1 MFHVWASPPSGD
13 PLYVDR
19 VYAACIHRCTSL
31 SAGTLTPLDPVQAL
45 QRIAYL
51 LERSGAPTY
60 RVRAFRGAAATLA
73 KLDPEDLAQRAATG
87 RLRALPGVGQT
98 TEAVATEALAGQ
110 VPSYLAKLEEE
121 AGDLAA
127 EEAVV
132 LTGRSAEIR
141 ALLRGD
147 CHTHSDWS
155 DGGSPIDEMAR
166 AARDLGHEYVV
177 LTDHSPRL
185 KVANGLTAERLRAQ
199 LDLVAAINE
208 ELAPFRILTG
218 IEVDILD
225 DGSLD
230 QTDELLARLD
240 VVVASVHSKLRMES
254 AAMTPRMVAAVQN
267 PHVDILGHC
276 TGRLVTG
283 KGRPQ
288 STFDAEAVFG
298 ACAASDTAVEINCRP
313 ERLDP
318 PRPLLR
324 QVVAAGCK
332 VSIDTDAHAPGQLE
346 WQPYGCVR
354 AAECGVGTES
364 IVNAWP
370 AERLLQW
377 AAAHDS
383 G

>member
-1 MFHVWASPPSGD
+1 M
-13 PLYVDR
+13 
-19 VYAACIHRCTSL
+19 
-31 SAGTLTPLDPVQAL
+31 QAL

-60 RVRAFRGAAATLA
+60 RVRAFRGAAGTIA
-73 KLDPEDLAQRAATG
+73 KLDPEKLARLAATG
-87 RLRALPGVGQT
+87 RLRDLPGVGQT
-98 TEAVATEALAGQ
+98 TEAVAMEAIAGQ
-110 VPSYLAKLEEE
+110 VPTYLAKLEEE
-121 AGDLAA
+121 AGGFEDQDP
-127 EEAVV
+127 VV
-132 LTGRSAEIR
+132 LSGRSAEIR

-166 AARDLGHEYVV
+166 TARDLGHEYVV

-185 KVANGLTAERLRAQ
+185 KVANGLTAERLRTQ
-199 LDLVAAINE
+199 LDLVAEINE
-208 ELAPFRILTG
+208 TLAPFRILTG

-225 DGSLD
+225 DGALD

-254 AAMTPRMVAAVQN
+254 AAMTPRMIAAVQN

-276 TGRLVTG
+276 TGRMVTG

-288 STFDAEAVFG
+288 SEFDADAVF
-298 ACAASDTAVEINCRP
+298 AAAAAADTAIEINCRP

-318 PRPLLR
+318 PKALLR
-324 QVVAAGCK
+324 KVVAAGCR

-346 WQPYGCVR
+346 WQVYGCER
-354 AAECGVGTES
+354 AADCEVPDAS

-370 AERLLQW
+370 AERLLEW
-377 AAAHDS
+377 TASHS
-383 G
+383 P